1 MVKKI
6 IEIHNTTPQEL
17 KVEIVQGVKQCIAQ
31 MAKDVKEKETSDW
44 LTRKELKEM
53 LSVSLV
59 TIHDWCNKG
68 ILKPYKIGRQ
78 TRFKKKEVLEVLESS
93 RR

>member
-1 MVKKI
+1 MSNSI
-6 IEIHNTTPQEL
+6 TQLYNTTPEQLKAEL
-17 KVEIVQGVKQCIAQ
+17 LDGVRECLVQFSKNS
-31 MAKDVKEKETSDW
+31 KEQETSEW
-44 LTRKELKEM
+44 LTRKELKVM

-93 RR
+93 RT